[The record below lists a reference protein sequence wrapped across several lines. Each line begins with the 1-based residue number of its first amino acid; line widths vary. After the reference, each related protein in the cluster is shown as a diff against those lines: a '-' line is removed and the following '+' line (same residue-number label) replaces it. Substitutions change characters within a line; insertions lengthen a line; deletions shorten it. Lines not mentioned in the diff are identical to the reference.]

1 MHTIGCCDSGIG
13 GMLIVDALH
22 KAYPN
27 LDIVFIAD
35 QKNVP
40 YGDKTTE
47 QIKGF
52 ARGIF
57 EAFRK
62 MNIQD
67 VVGACNTLC
76 VSLDDEIIEE
86 YSDLKIYKIVE
97 PTCKQ
102 LINHDYKKIGILA
115 TAKTI
120 DTHAYSNELKKT
132 NPNAEVYEIAAPK
145 FVPIIEN
152 GCDPILLEEAVKEY
166 TNIEVDSWILG
177 CTHYPLIIPYL
188 NGNYDIYD
196 SRQAVVDLFK
206 DRNMEGTGKITVYTS
221 GDPIQMKQSLQ
232 QLLHLD
238 LDVKSIEL

>member
-1 MHTIGCCDSGIG
+1 MNILGCCDSGLG

-40 YGDKTTE
+40 YGDKTSD

-52 ARGIF
+52 ARNIF
-57 EAFRK
+57 KAFRD
-62 MNIQD
+62 MGIHD

-76 VSLDDEIIEE
+76 VSLDDEIMNEF
-86 YSDLKIYKIVE
+86 SDLNIYKIVE

-102 LINHDYKKIGILA
+102 LKDHDYKKIGVLA

-120 DTHAYSNELKKT
+120 DTHAYLNELNKT
-132 NPNAEVYEIAAPK
+132 NPEAKVYEIKASK

-152 GCDPILLEEAVKEY
+152 GCDSSQLKEAVNEY
-166 TNIEVDSWILG
+166 TNIDVDAWILG
-177 CTHYPLIIPYL
+177 CTHYPFIIPYL
-188 NGNYDIYD
+188 EGKGDIYD
-196 SRQAVVDLFK
+196 SRKAVVDLFK
-206 DRNMEGTGKITVYTS
+206 DRKMEGKGRVIVYTS
-221 GDPIQMKQSLQ
+221 KDCDQMKQSLK
-232 QLLHLD
+232 QLLNLD
-238 LDVKSIEL
+238 LEVKKINL

>member
-1 MHTIGCCDSGIG
+1 MHTIGCCDSGLG

-22 KAYPN
+22 KAYPS

-40 YGDKTTE
+40 YGEKTSE
-47 QIKGF
+47 QIKEF
-52 ARGIF
+52 ARGLF
-57 EAFRK
+57 KAFRK
-62 MNIQD
+62 MNVQD

-86 YSDLKIYKIVE
+86 FSDLNIYKIVE

-102 LINHDYKKIGILA
+102 LMNHDYQKIGVLA

-132 NPNAEVYEIAAPK
+132 NPNAEVYEIQAPK
-145 FVPIIEN
+145 FVPIIES
-152 GCDPILLEEAVKEY
+152 GCNPIQLEEAVKEY

-177 CTHYPLIIPYL
+177 CTHYPLIIPFL

-206 DRNMEGTGKITVYTS
+206 DRKMEGTGKITVYTS
-221 GDPIQMKQSLQ
+221 GDPVLMKQSIK

>member
-1 MHTIGCCDSGIG
+1 MHTIGCCDSGLG

-27 LDIVFIAD
+27 LNIVYIAD

-52 ARGIF
+52 ARSLFKVFDEMGIV
-57 EAFRK
+57 
-62 MNIQD
+62 D

-76 VSLDDEIIEE
+76 VSLDDEIMNEF
-86 YSDLKIYKIVE
+86 SNLNIYTIVE

-102 LINHDYKKIGILA
+102 LINHDYKKIGVLA
-115 TAKTI
+115 TSKTVQ
-120 DTHAYSNELKKT
+120 THAYFNELKKI
-132 NPNAEVYEIAAPK
+132 NPNACVYEIEAPK
-145 FVPIIEN
+145 LVPIIEG
-152 GCDPILLEEAVKEY
+152 GCDPIQLEKVVQDY
-166 TNIEVDSWILG
+166 TNVEVDSWILG
-177 CTHYPLIIPYL
+177 CTHYPLILPFL

-196 SRQAVVDLFK
+196 SRKAVVDLFR
-206 DRNMEGTGKITVYTS
+206 DRTIEGEGKIIVYTS
-221 GDPIQMKQSLQ
+221 GDPVQMKESLN

-238 LDVKSIEL
+238 LDVQKIEL